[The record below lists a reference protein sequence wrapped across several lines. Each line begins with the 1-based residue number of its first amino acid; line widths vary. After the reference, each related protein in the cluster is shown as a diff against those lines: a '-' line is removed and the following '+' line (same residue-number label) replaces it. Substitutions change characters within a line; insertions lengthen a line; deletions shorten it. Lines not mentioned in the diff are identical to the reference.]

1 MSTVSLPQLRFRL
14 PGAWI
19 SLDPR
24 DEDKA
29 RDHIATIA
37 REVVGP
43 ADDAAVMRRRVQSGL
58 DEAAAAARAA
68 SAHLLLLCREIAPGV
83 PTPVAITV
91 HTPITITPAV
101 GSAPEAVMRA
111 FEMSLPH
118 TAEPDLETATRV
130 DAAGSAV
137 LRLHAVSTQAIE
149 EDGQSVVQKRLVA
162 RYWYTVPD
170 HKQVALVHMSTPLG
184 DIPHAML
191 RFFDAIV
198 AGSSWAAAVAAEDA
212 APVSLGSAPAL

>member
-1 MSTVSLPQLRFRL
+1 MSERLGPQLRFRL
-14 PGAWI
+14 PGEWI

-24 DEDKA
+24 DEDAA
-29 RDHIATIA
+29 REHSAQIA
-37 REVVGP
+37 REIVGP
-43 ADDAAVMRRRVQSGL
+43 ADDAPLMRRRIQSGL
-58 DEAAAAARAA
+58 DDAAATARQA
-68 SAHLLLLCREIAPGV
+68 SAHVLLMCREIAPGV

-101 GSAPEAVMRA
+101 GTAPDAVMRA

-118 TAEPDLETATRV
+118 TGEPDLETAIRV

-137 LRLHAVSTQAIE
+137 LRLHAVSTQVIE
-149 EDGQSVVQKRLVA
+149 EDGQSTAQKRLVA

-184 DIPHAML
+184 DISHAML
-191 RFFDAIV
+191 RFFDAVV
-198 AGSSWAAAVAAEDA
+198 AGSSWADADAAEDA
-212 APVSLGSAPAL
+212 APVSLGSAPAP